1 MDNIAISSRV
11 SVFIIKWSFGYLST
25 GSHSGPQR
33 YIRTQNEPEL
43 SGEPCSPIVDHGPGP
58 WASLSVSGAPLAWKT
73 TNKMSTTWQYL
84 GKAVVAY
91 CSLWQVF
98 HSVQSWSPLLLK
110 TTLTIKRNEPKIAI
124 FGYGLLAN
132 MQFLPMAQ
140 VLRPVC
146 QSVNNH
152 LPRKQAVLA

>member
-33 YIRTQNEPEL
+33 YIRTRNEPEL
-43 SGEPCSPIVDHGPGP
+43 SGEPCSPIVAHGPGP

-98 HSVQSWSPLLLK
+98 HSMQSWSPFVWK
-110 TTLTIKRNEPKIAI
+110 TTLTIKKIWGQNSNIWVWLAGQYAI
-124 FGYGLLAN
+124 SAYGPSPEASLSVSEQPLA
-132 MQFLPMAQ
+132 
-140 VLRPVC
+140 
-146 QSVNNH
+146 
-152 LPRKQAVLA
+152 